1 MLVSVVAFIVVIGVL
16 IFVHEAGHFL
26 AAKAVGIQVLR
37 FSLGFGR
44 PLLAFKRGETEYW
57 ISWLPVG
64 GYVKM
69 AGIEEEGLAG
79 AVEGGKADA
88 PVDPA
93 RTFESKSLPARLL
106 VTVAGVTMNMIFAMI
121 TYACLFGTR
130 GESHIATTQV
140 DTVWADSLPA
150 EARGLTA
157 LHRGDRIIA
166 VNGDSVGSWEALIEA
181 LLIEPAPLRL
191 KVAGRPD
198 EIELPLQKGDTRRRV
213 AIVRALDVLVAPVL
227 EVVEPNSRAARAGL
241 APGDVVLSVNGDSV
255 TSWSHF
261 SRVVRANA
269 ERPLTV
275 LVRRGGGDSVASLEL
290 TPEQRSLADPRTGES
305 GLAGYAGVSPVR
317 PIVMERYTVGG
328 ALARGTSQAI
338 RDAGQVVFFVKGLF
352 TGDVGFGE
360 VGGPITIG
368 RISGQAARRGIPELL
383 AFMAILSVNLAVLN
397 LLPIPILDGA
407 TLLYLLAEGVRRKPL
422 SVRLRVALSQVGFVL
437 LITLMALVIGREF
450 LGLFSR

>member
-1 MLVSVVAFIVVIGVL
+1 VLVSVLAFIVVIGVL

-44 PLLAFKRGETEYW
+44 PLIAFKRGETEYW

-69 AGIEEEGLAG
+69 AGMEEEGVAG
-79 AVEGGKADA
+79 AVEGGKAEV
-88 PVDPA
+88 PIDPN
-93 RTFESKSLPARLL
+93 RTFESKPLAARLL
-106 VTVAGVTMNMIFAMI
+106 VTVAGVTMNMVFAII
-121 TYACLFGTR
+121 TYAALFGTR
-130 GESHIATTQV
+130 GESRIATTQV

-150 EARGLTA
+150 EARALTSLA
-157 LHRGDRIIA
+157 RGDRIIA
-166 VNGDSVGSWEALIEA
+166 VNGESVTSWEGLIEA
-181 LLIEPAPLRL
+181 IAIGIPPLRL
-191 KVAGRPD
+191 TVAGRP
-198 EIELPLQKGDTRRRV
+198 EPIELPLPRGDTRAKAAVLR
-213 AIVRALDVLVAPVL
+213 AIEVLVPPVL

-241 APGDVVLSVNGDSV
+241 SPGDTVLTVNADTI
-255 TSWSHF
+255 TSWGRF
-261 SRVVRANA
+261 TRVVRASA
-269 ERPLTV
+269 EETLSV
-275 LVRRGGGDSVASLEL
+275 AVRRGESVAVLAV
-290 TPEQRSLADPRTGES
+290 TPERRTGPDPRTGETVDY
-305 GLAGYAGVSPVR
+305 GYVGVSPVR
-317 PIVMERYTVGG
+317 PIVLERYGIGG
-328 ALARGTSQAI
+328 AIARGAGQAF

-368 RISGQAARRGIPELL
+368 RISGQAARRGVPELL

-407 TLLYLLAEGVRRKPL
+407 TLLYLLAEGVRRRPL